1 MYIKTYIKILSK
13 SSEYKRVVI
22 KYVVYMCVCMYE
34 CVYMYMYVCMRYMYM
49 NKLKNISA
57 YMCAWKQTSM
67 YVHKYVCVLYIYL
80 FIRKN
85 IFLIDREK

>member
-22 KYVVYMCVCMYE
+22 KYVVY
-34 CVYMYMYVCMRYMYM
+34 
-49 NKLKNISA
+49 ISA

-67 YVHKYVCVLYIYL
+67 YVHKYVCVSYIY
-80 FIRKN
+80 IRKN